1 MSRDA
6 LGVATHYRR
15 YATGNALTL
24 LAGLVSFP
32 LLTRLLDNT
41 QYGMFGYYGAWIL
54 MAIAVGKFGAQHAIL
69 RFYPHDGG
77 ARELR
82 AFATNLFYV
91 PLGLAFVVWALV
103 VAGMVL
109 VDAISGERQGTM
121 FWLVVAMAP
130 MAVFSSLV
138 DTVQKVTERSQLV
151 MYLRISSRWVELLL
165 MLGAVLLVQASAVAA
180 YSGKLATTLLFG
192 VFYILWMRRHLNF
205 SRADIN
211 LSETRAALMFGM
223 PMALSEIISVT
234 LVSLD
239 RWMLKDITGD
249 FALVGVYSIGSSLAM
264 QVSLFMNAS
273 VFEAFLPTANRVY
286 VTEGDTALR
295 ELKSRVLVPMT
306 YGAACVAVLLG
317 LFGSDLILVASGVD
331 KIASGPIF
339 SLLAIVCVLQPV
351 LLLAG
356 YGLLLE
362 KRSKTVLALVF
373 LSLLLNGVLN
383 YLWIPAHGVMGA
395 AWATVASSSALGL
408 AHCVVVK
415 RSLLCLPDRRSI
427 LGAAVAVALV
437 VLFERWLDRQ
447 GMPAGWARLLL
458 GGGSAGSLYLAS
470 VLVLDA
476 RARELVRGVLRS
488 ARGRVISP
496 RSGNTG

>member
-1 MSRDA
+1 MSQDA
-6 LGVATHYRR
+6 QGVATHYRR

-54 MAIAVGKFGAQHAIL
+54 MAVAVGKFGAQHAIL
-69 RFYPHDGG
+69 RFYPHGGG
-77 ARELR
+77 AKELR

-91 PLGLAFVVWALV
+91 PLGLALIVWVLV

-109 VDAISGERQGTM
+109 VDAISGERQGAM

-138 DTVQKVTERSQLV
+138 DTVQKVTERSRLV
-151 MYLRISSRWVELLL
+151 MHLRISSRWVELLL

-286 VTEGDTALR
+286 VTEGEAALR

-306 YGAACVAVLLG
+306 YAAVGIAVLLG
-317 LFGSDLILVASGVD
+317 NFGSDLILVASGAD
-331 KIASGPIF
+331 KAASGPVF
-339 SLLAIVCVLQPV
+339 ALLAVVCVLQPV
-351 LLLAG
+351 LLLSG

-362 KRSKTVLALVF
+362 KRSKTVLGLVF
-373 LSLLLNGVLN
+373 LSLLLNGMLN
-383 YLWIPAHGVMGA
+383 YLWIPSHGVMGA
-395 AWATVASSSALGL
+395 AWATVASSAGLGL

-415 RSLLCLPDRRSI
+415 RSLLRLPDVRTIVTAACAAIVS
-427 LGAAVAVALV
+427 LGMIGLIDGWDV
-437 VLFERWLDRQ
+437 
-447 GMPAGWARLLL
+447 PAGWQRLLL
-458 GGGSAGSLYLAS
+458 GGALTGACLVGV
-470 VLVLDA
+470 VLVLDSRPRRQLQELALA
-476 RARELVRGVLRS
+476 RVL
-488 ARGRVISP
+488 P
-496 RSGNTG
+496 RHRAPGS

>member
-1 MSRDA
+1 MNRDA
-6 LGVATHYRR
+6 MGVATHYRR

-54 MAIAVGKFGAQHAIL
+54 MAVAVGKFGAQHAIL

-82 AFATNLFYV
+82 AFATNLFYL
-91 PLGLAFVVWALV
+91 PLGLAFLVWALMV
-103 VAGMVL
+103 LGMVA
-109 VDAISGERQGTM
+109 VDALSGERQGAM

-138 DTVQKVTERSQLV
+138 DTVQKVTERSRLV
-151 MYLRISSRWVELLL
+151 MYLRVSGRWIELVL

-180 YSGKLATTLLFG
+180 YSGRLLTALLFG
-192 VFYILWMRRHLNF
+192 VFYIMWMRRHLAF
-205 SRADIN
+205 SRSEIN
-211 LSETRAALMFGM
+211 LSETRAALAFGM

-239 RWMLKDITGD
+239 RWMLKDLTGD

-286 VTEGDTALR
+286 GTDGEAALR
-295 ELKSRVLVPMT
+295 ELKARVLMPMT
-306 YGAACVAVLLG
+306 YAAAGMAVLLG
-317 LFGSDLILVASGVD
+317 CFGSDLILVASGPD
-331 KIASGPIF
+331 KAGSGPVF
-339 SLLAIVCVLQPV
+339 SLLAVVCVLQPV

-362 KRSKTVLALVF
+362 KRSRTVLALVF
-373 LSLLLNGVLN
+373 ASLLVNGALN
-383 YLWIPAHGVMGA
+383 YIWIPAHGVMGA
-395 AWATVASSSALGL
+395 AWATVASSAALGV

-415 RSLLCLPDRRSI
+415 RSLLRLPD
-427 LGAAVAVALV
+427 AVTAVFACVAVLSVIA
-437 VLFERWLDRQ
+437 FARWLDHQ
-447 GMPAGWARLLL
+447 GMEAGWARLLV
-458 GGGSAGSLYLAS
+458 GGGTAGTLYLAC
-470 VLVLDA
+470 VLALDA
-476 RARELVRGVLRS
+476 RVRGLLRSLVRPRISGV
-488 ARGRVISP
+488 A
-496 RSGNTG
+496 SGPGDAG

>member
-1 MSRDA
+1 MSEDA
-6 LGVATHYRR
+6 KGVATHYRR

-54 MAIAVGKFGAQHAIL
+54 MAVAVGKFGAQHAIL
-69 RFYPHDGG
+69 RFYPHDGD
-77 ARELR
+77 ARHMR
-82 AFATNLFYV
+82 AFATNLFYL
-91 PLGLAFVVWALV
+91 PLGMAFAVWALI

-109 VDAISGERQGTM
+109 VDALSGERQSAM

-151 MYLRISSRWVELLL
+151 MYLRVSSRWVELLL
-165 MLGAVLLVQASAVAA
+165 MLGAVLLIQASAVAA

-192 VFYILWMRRHLNF
+192 VFYIVWMRRHLNF
-205 SRADIN
+205 ARSDIN
-211 LSETRAALMFGM
+211 LSQTRAALMFGM

-249 FALVGVYSIGSSLAM
+249 FAMVGVYSIGSSLAM

-286 VTEGDTALR
+286 MTEGEAALR
-295 ELKSRVLVPMT
+295 ELKSRVLMPMT
-306 YGAACVAVLLG
+306 YAAMCIAVLLG
-317 LFGSDLILVASGVD
+317 SFGNDLILVASGAD
-331 KIASGPIF
+331 KAASGPVF
-339 SLLAIVCVLQPV
+339 SLLAVVCVLQPV

-362 KRSKTVLALVF
+362 KRSRTVLGLVF
-373 LSLLLNGVLN
+373 MSLVLNAVLN
-383 YLWIPAHGVMGA
+383 YLWIPDHGVMGA
-395 AWATVASSSALGL
+395 AWATVLSSSALGI
-408 AHCVVVK
+408 AHCVAVK

-427 LGAAVAVALV
+427 LIATASVATVIV
-437 VLFERWLDRQ
+437 FVRWLDLQ
-447 GMPAGWARLLL
+447 GIGAGWARLLL
-458 GGGSAGSLYLAS
+458 GGGAAGAIYLAC

-476 RARELVRGVLRS
+476 RVRDLLRS
-488 ARGRVISP
+488 IVRSRVS
-496 RSGNTG
+496 RMASSGSGDVG

>member
-1 MSRDA
+1 MSSDA
-6 LGVATHYRR
+6 QGVATHYRR

-54 MAIAVGKFGAQHAIL
+54 MAVAVGKFGAQHAIL
-69 RFYPHDGG
+69 RFYPHGGG
-77 ARELR
+77 AQELR

-109 VDAISGERQGTM
+109 VDAISGERQGAM

-273 VFEAFLPTANRVY
+273 VFEAFLPTANRVFLM
-286 VTEGDTALR
+286 EGEAALR
-295 ELKSRVLVPMT
+295 ELKSRVLLPMT
-306 YGAACVAVLLG
+306 YAAIGIAVLLG
-317 LFGSDLILVASGVD
+317 CFGSDLILVASGPD
-331 KIASGPIF
+331 KSASGPVF
-339 SLLAIVCVLQPV
+339 SLLAVVCVLQPV
-351 LLLAG
+351 LLLSG

-362 KRSKTVLALVF
+362 KRSRMVLGLVF
-373 LSLLLNGVLN
+373 MSLVVNGALNW
-383 YLWIPAHGVMGA
+383 LWIPDHGVMGA
-395 AWATVASSSALGL
+395 SWATVCSSLALGV
-408 AHCVVVK
+408 AHCLVVK
-415 RSLLCLPDRRSI
+415 RSLLRLPDARSVVTAVI
-427 LGAAVAVALV
+427 AAAAVLAFDA
-437 VLFERWLDRQ
+437 WLRRQ
-447 GMPAGWARLLL
+447 GLRDGWPRFFL
-458 GGGSAGSLYLAS
+458 GGGLAGLAYLAC
-470 VLVLDA
+470 VFAMDRRL
-476 RARELVRGVLRS
+476 RELGLQLLASRWPGG
-488 ARGRVISP
+488 GRTRLGS
-496 RSGNTG
+496 S